1 MSLLEG
7 ESLEVLISEEQIRLK
22 VAELAAEIRSAIGD
36 EEIIL
41 IGVLKGSYL
50 FVADLARQLGL
61 NTKIDF
67 VQVSS
72 YLDQKSS
79 TGVVQIRKDLD
90 ANIEDKHVVV
100 VEDIVDTGLTLSHL
114 KELLLVRRPKS
125 FRICSLLTKP
135 DARLHETLVDFVG
148 FEIPNKFVVGYG
160 LDFGERF
167 RTLPYIAI
175 LRDSNS

>member
-1 MSLLEG
+1 MSLRPG
-7 ESLEVLISEEQIRLK
+7 ESLDTLLTEEQIRDK
-22 VAELAAEIRSAIGD
+22 VAELAAQIRLEIGD

-72 YLDQKSS
+72 YHEQKSS

-90 ANIEDKHVVV
+90 SNIEGKHVIV
-100 VEDIVDTGLTLSHL
+100 VEDIVDTGLTLTHL

-148 FEIPNKFVVGYG
+148 FEIPNEFVVGYG
-160 LDFGERF
+160 LDYGERF

-175 LRDSNS
+175 LRDSN